1 MRLYFNSLSLGVEEL
16 IKFIEK
22 NLGRGW
28 IARNIPQDP
37 HWKLGPALSY
47 NQPLLFGPKFFQRV
61 GDRNERFS
69 KRGLNK

>member
-1 MRLYFNSLSLGVEEL
+1 MRLYFNSLSLGVQEL
-16 IKFIEK
+16 IKFIYK

-47 NQPLLFGPKFFQRV
+47 NQPLLFGPNV
-61 GDRNERFS
+61 S
-69 KRGLNK
+69 KELVIETKGLVSVA